1 MDKLKEILAKSKPT
15 TKIVE
20 QKKVMAE
27 VEYWPCYSL
36 SR

>member
-20 QKKVMAE
+20 QKNVMADKAK
-27 VEYWPCYSL
+27 
-36 SR
+36 RQR

>member
-27 VEYWPCYSL
+27 QIKKQK
-36 SR
+36 